1 MRKNRKL
8 LTMSHMHPIENLTE
22 ARKRV
27 FCHYTAQIG
36 AFSPPET
43 PHRSENPSHGSPF
56 PWEGCGETSH
66 ASARTP
72 PSRRLFIAERRTAT
86 RVRINTLPY
95 NAQPVSF
102 PCARPPCRNGSST
115 AQRRFTGINRFHFFS
130 EIWMS
135 AHFLLNCGQNTKEN
149 AIGAKKRFL
158 IRPAG
163 GRSPGIPPR
172 RMAPPH
178 WLHANGQYINE
189 YSL

>member
-8 LTMSHMHPIENLTE
+8 LTMSHMHPIGDLTE

-27 FCHYTAQIG
+27 FCHHTAQIG

-56 PWEGCGETSH
+56 PWDGCGETSH

-86 RVRINTLPY
+86 RVRINTLPHS
-95 NAQPVSF
+95 AQPVSF

-115 AQRRFTGINRFHFFS
+115 AQRRFTGINRFHFF
-130 EIWMS
+130 
-135 AHFLLNCGQNTKEN
+135 FGNLDVRTFFTKLR
-149 AIGAKKRFL
+149 AKHEGKRDWSKKTFSH
-158 IRPAG
+158 PAG
-163 GRSPGIPPR
+163 R
-172 RMAPPH
+172 RPFLPAFTPDG
-178 WLHANGQYINE
+178 WLRPTGCTPTVNT
-189 YSL
+189 